1 MEKQANPLPPN
12 EQVGQEEEISLVPV
26 RSLSPSLLPVSL
38 NDSLLQDGRKE
49 LDGWEE
55 FSTTSLFWV
64 SLNPQKGVIECKRL
78 GLAWT
83 EILCQIVD
91 CRVIRVAKDE
101 DGLVFCYSLDR
112 VQATERNPRYEGS
125 TFCAECPY
133 RDKECSHRWWLA
145 FFVPEYPDILF
156 AHTLSR
162 MGSLNFHIYAY
173 RLLREGMSPSQV
185 LTRIYVEE
193 ARRRRQGTMYRRL
206 AFEKVADL

>member
-101 DGLVFCYSLDR
+101 DGLVSVSYTHLTLPTILR
-112 VQATERNPRYEGS
+112 V
-125 TFCAECPY
+125 
-133 RDKECSHRWWLA
+133 
-145 FFVPEYPDILF
+145 
-156 AHTLSR
+156 
-162 MGSLNFHIYAY
+162 
-173 RLLREGMSPSQV
+173 
-185 LTRIYVEE
+185 
-193 ARRRRQGTMYRRL
+193 
-206 AFEKVADL
+206 